1 MTARVLGV
9 LGSIAALAAVLML
22 SAGRMNLPWFWA
34 FLGVHGV
41 LVAVQ
46 QVTIDEGL
54 RRERLEPGR
63 GGCDRHLRRISF
75 PFYLGH
81 LIVTGLDAG
90 RFHWS
95 GPFPATL
102 QAGGLAGYAFGLGLA
117 VWAMGVNRFFS
128 PVARI
133 QHERGHR
140 VINSGPYRFVR
151 HPGYA
156 GGLLAMLGGG
166 IALGSWWSLVPLLP
180 VASLTLR
187 RTFVE
192 DRFLHDSLDGYG
204 RYAQRVPRRLVPG
217 VW

>member
-1 MTARVLGV
+1 MPWALPP
-9 LGSIAALAAVLML
+9 ALAAILLL
-22 SAGRMNLPWFWA
+22 SAGRLDLPWFWA
-34 FLGVHGV
+34 FLAVHGV
-41 LVAVQ
+41 LVSVQ
-46 QVTIDEGL
+46 QAALDEGL
-54 RRERLEPGR
+54 SRERMQPGR

-81 LIVTGLDAG
+81 LIVAGLDAG

-95 GPFPATL
+95 GPFPEAL
-102 QAGGLAGYAFGLGLA
+102 QAGGLAGYACGLGLA

-128 PVARI
+128 PAVRI

-140 VINSGPYRFVR
+140 VIASGPYRYVR

-156 GGLLAMLGGG
+156 GGLLAMLCGG
-166 IALGSWWSLVPLLP
+166 IALGSWWSLMPLLP
-180 VASLTLR
+180 VALLTLR
-187 RTFVE
+187 RTVVE
-192 DRFLHDSLDGYG
+192 DRLLRDGLDGYG